1 MIPTEVVKPPS
12 GDLWL
17 HEIKHDSYRMQLV
30 KAGERV
36 RLFTRRGG
44 DWTKERKKQLSK
56 LLKRSEQTGIAYG
69 EHVEG
74 NDAGGIQA
82 RLCDGP

>member
-1 MIPTEVVKPPS
+1 L
-12 GDLWL
+12 D
-17 HEIKHDSYRMQLV
+17 
-30 KAGERV
+30 
-36 RLFTRRGG
+36 
-44 DWTKERKKQLSK
+44 KERKKQLSK